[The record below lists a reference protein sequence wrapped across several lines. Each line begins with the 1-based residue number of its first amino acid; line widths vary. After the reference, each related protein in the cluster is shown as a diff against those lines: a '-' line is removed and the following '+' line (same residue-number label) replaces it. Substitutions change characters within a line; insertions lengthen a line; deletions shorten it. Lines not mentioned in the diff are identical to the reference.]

1 MKEDI
6 LLYEDGIKQILHDI
20 ASENGFYIKHLESG
34 LDKLYPLIYLN
45 LIHTIFQCYRKEK
58 HDMSK
63 EKNLKIKDTLYA
75 IKERR
80 ANMDCRVFSVKI
92 QENRLSKAKSEKL
105 KRCFLEAKWLYNA
118 ILATETLTLED
129 TSSVQVKVKDSFEVR
144 EIKTLS
150 AQMKQSVVDS
160 AKTNVFNLSKAKKHG
175 VKVGK
180 LQFKK
185 ECNEINLKQFG
196 QTYMIKDK
204 NKIHIQRIGILV
216 VNGLEQINLDEVEFA
231 NAKLIQKS
239 SGFYINLTV
248 YSNKQ
253 PQSNVEKEV
262 LGVDM
267 GIKDQLIFS
276 NGVKVN
282 FYLEESERLKGLMR
296 KLARQTKGSNQ
307 HKQTLHRIEKIY
319 EHYNNKKN
327 DVVNK
332 LNFVL
337 SENYIIC
344 FQDELLRQW
353 KRRKSKRRFSFGRK
367 VQHGILGRAK
377 DKLRKN
383 PFNVMLESYV
393 PTTQTCP
400 KCGCLTKHSLDK
412 RSYHCNNCGFENSD
426 RDIHSANM
434 MVLLSGYG
442 TYRSLNTDTVSTER
456 MIGFLDSLSNLGVVV
471 STTNSMEARCL

>member
-1 MKEDI
+1 MHEERNRK
-6 LLYEDGIKQILHDI
+6 IK
-20 ASENGFYIKHLESG
+20 ESG
-34 LDKLYPLIYLN
+34 KA
-45 LIHTIFQCYRKEK
+45 TR
-58 HDMSK
+58 
-63 EKNLKIKDTLYA
+63 
-75 IKERR
+75 ERR

-92 QENRLSKAKSEKL
+92 QENRLSKAKLEKL
-105 KRCFLEAKWLYNA
+105 TRCFLEAKWLYNA

-129 TSSVQVKVKDSFEVR
+129 TSSVQVKVKDSFEIR
-144 EIKTLS
+144 PINTLS
-150 AQMKQSVVDS
+150 VQMKQSVADS
-160 AKTNVFNLSKAKKHG
+160 VKTNVSNLSKAKKHG
-175 VKVGK
+175 IKVGR

-196 QTYMIKDK
+196 KTYKLKSK
-204 NKIHIQRIGILV
+204 NKISIQNIGILV
-216 VNGLEQINLDEVEFA
+216 VNGLEQINMDEVEFA
-231 NAKLIQKS
+231 NAKLIQKP
-239 SGFYINLTV
+239 SGFYIHLTV
-248 YSNKQ
+248 YSQKQ
-253 PQSNVEKEV
+253 PQLTTEKEV

-282 FYLEESERLKGLMR
+282 FYLEESEQLKGLMR
-296 KLARQTKGSNQ
+296 KLSRQTKGSNQ
-307 HKQTLHRIEKIY
+307 YKQTLHRIKKIF
-319 EHYNNKKN
+319 EHQNNKKN

-353 KRRKSKRRFSFGRK
+353 KRKKSKRRFSFGRK
-367 VQHGILGRAK
+367 VQHGILGRVK
-377 DKLRKN
+377 DKLKKN
-383 PFNVMLESYV
+383 PSNIMLESSV

-412 RSYHCNNCGFENSD
+412 RSYHCNNCGFENPD
-426 RDIHSANM
+426 RDVHSANM

-442 TYRSLNTDTVSTER
+442 TYRSLNTDTVSTKR

-471 STTNSMEARCL
+471 TTTNSMEAHCL